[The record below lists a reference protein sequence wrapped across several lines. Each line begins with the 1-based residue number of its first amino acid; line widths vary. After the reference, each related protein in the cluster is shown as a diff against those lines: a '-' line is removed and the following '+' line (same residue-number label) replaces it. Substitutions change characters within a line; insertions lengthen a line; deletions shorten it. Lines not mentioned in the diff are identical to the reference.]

1 MQVNPLPILPDEHP
15 LDRAARYLGGR
26 ALMAEKLDVSPAAI
40 GNWKA
45 RGVPIEKCVPIE
57 RLCPGVVG
65 RKDLRDDWRD
75 IWPELAANDAGAAG
89 HTEQHPADQGA

>member
-1 MQVNPLPILPDEHP
+1 MQVNPLPIIPGEHP

-26 ALMAEKLDVSPAAI
+26 PIMAEKLDVSPAAI

-45 RGVPIEKCVPIE
+45 RGVPIEKCLPIE

-65 RKDLRDDWRD
+65 RKDLRDDWED
-75 IWPELAANDAGAAG
+75 IWPELVAHECAVDTNTEAATA
-89 HTEQHPADQGA
+89 QGVQ

>member
-1 MQVNPLPILPDEHP
+1 MQVNPLPIIPGEHP

-26 ALMAEKLDVSPAAI
+26 PVMAEKLDVSPAAI

-65 RKDLRDDWRD
+65 RKDLRDDWCE
-75 IWPELAANDAGAAG
+75 IWPELATEAPV
-89 HTEQHPADQGA
+89 TEQPTQGVVNA